1 MKKLIKW
8 CAAAGAVSLL
18 SGCIIMAAAAGLG
31 GSIPGSRL
39 FHPLRGIFW
48 MEERA
53 EDFFDHLGDEMED
66 FFDRDDDWGGRWE
79 HHWEHRWD

>member
-1 MKKLIKW
+1 METTGSTKTIRIVTMFL
-8 CAAAGAVSLL
+8 
-18 SGCIIMAAAAGLG
+18 IMAAAAGLG

-53 EDFFDHLGDEMED
+53 EDFFDHLGDEMEN